1 MTRHKSKNN
10 SKNRQRKNNSRR
22 QRGGN
27 SLHTPVGSLKSMT
40 GPDSSV
46 PSPLKNGGWFTGP
59 QATGSWRNVYVPP
72 TTSGAIKNLASANPP
87 PGAMEQYPGTLRLGN
102 NYFAT
107 PDLKNYETTL
117 PTNQGPFAM
126 NCTGGR
132 RRVKRGRNNKN
143 KNNNNNKNR
152 NNKNRNNNNNQNRNN
167 SQKNKRNSRK
177 MSLKNRRNR

>member
-1 MTRHKSKNN
+1 MTRHNSKNN

-132 RRVKRGRNNKN
+132 RRVKKGRNNKN
-143 KNNNNNKNR
+143 KNNNNN
-152 NNKNRNNNNNQNRNN
+152 NNNNNKKKNRHNRNN